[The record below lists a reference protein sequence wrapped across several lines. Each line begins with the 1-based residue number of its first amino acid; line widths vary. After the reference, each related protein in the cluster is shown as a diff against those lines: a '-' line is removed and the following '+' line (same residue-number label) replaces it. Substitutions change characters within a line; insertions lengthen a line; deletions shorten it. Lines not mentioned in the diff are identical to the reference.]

1 MTRPSAEAPPQTG
14 RRILFG
20 LCAAVS
26 LYGYVSGWAAWLLL
40 LLLFAIPV
48 RSFCSWMY
56 TGRLSRYRFLFGIYM
71 VVGVVSSF
79 EAWQHGKT
87 SESLL
92 KTVDLPE
99 GPGEPDLF
107 MDYDL
112 PGVLFE
118 LYPER
123 SEVLFIR
130 GFQIKLCHD
139 DPLSSQQYEVCEQFK
154 TADLSVVRKY
164 FETALSLKSRTDENL
179 YYHYVEIL
187 IRQGASQNE
196 VDAATENWIRMF
208 PLSERLDP
216 RQAFAQDAP
225 AGEAAQTPS
234 TK

>member
-1 MTRPSAEAPPQTG
+1 MTRPSGAPRRTG

-20 LCAAVS
+20 VCAAIS
-26 LYGYVSGWAAWLLL
+26 LYGYVSGWAAWVLL
-40 LLLFAIPV
+40 LLLFGVPV

-56 TGRLSRYRFLFGIYM
+56 TGRLNRYRFLFGIYM
-71 VVGVVSSF
+71 VTGVIGAF
-79 EAWQHGKT
+79 EAWQYGKA

-92 KTVDLPE
+92 KAVDLPE

-107 MDYDL
+107 MEYDL
-112 PGVLFE
+112 PGVLFD

-130 GFQIKLCHD
+130 GYQMKLCYD
-139 DPLSSQQYEVCEQFK
+139 NPLSSQRYSVCEQFK
-154 TADLSVVRKY
+154 AADLSVIREC
-164 FETALSLKSRTDENL
+164 FETALAIKSRTDENL

-187 IRQGASQNE
+187 IRQGAPQVK
-196 VDAATENWIRMF
+196 VDVASEKWSRMF
-208 PLSERLDP
+208 MLSERLDP

-225 AGEAAQTPS
+225 AGEASQTPS